1 MHQRPRSPKWA
12 KTRLVRAAAWFT
24 SALVLVGLGWGA
36 FAVQAAPDENRLGK
50 REGYPIAGIG
60 AGRNRNWYFDELVR
74 GGSFTHQAEI
84 PALFHGGVNELKASP
99 QPLALPQAP
108 AEPAYR
114 WGAAHN
120 LTIDNFL
127 ARQPIMGLLI
137 VKDGVIQVERY
148 QYERKPSDH
157 FTSHSMAKSI
167 TSLAV
172 GIALSEGKI
181 ASLDDRADKYATKL
195 RGSVFGE
202 TTIRNLLRMAVGAKY
217 QQGYNQGE
225 GDTAKFWQLVD
236 RTGIEEALAS
246 YVDKRE
252 RPQGEK
258 FYYVSPATL
267 ALAAAVRGAVGVSL
281 SEYLS
286 SRLWQAI
293 GAENSATWRTD
304 RTGLEV
310 ANGNFN
316 ATLRDYA
323 RLGIVLAND
332 GVRPDDPSKR
342 AIVPRE
348 YLLDAT
354 DESRVPEQFRPGRA
368 TPYLGYGYQFWLY
381 PGKRRRFVMLGVFGQ
396 SIFVD
401 PDIKLV
407 IVQTA
412 ANQTPQAGDSSLGRE
427 RESFWRGILRYYD

>member
-1 MHQRPRSPKWA
+1 MQRPHR
-12 KTRLVRAAAWFT
+12 RAFWNT
-24 SALVLVGLGWGA
+24 GALAFAGLCCVA
-36 FAVQAAPDENRLGK
+36 FAVQAAPDEDKLGK
-50 REGYPIAGIG
+50 RDGYPIAGIG
-60 AGRNRNWYFDELVR
+60 AVKKRNWYYDEVVR
-74 GGSFTHQAEI
+74 VGSFTHQAEI
-84 PALFHGGVNELKASP
+84 PGLFHGGVNELKRSP
-99 QPLALPQAP
+99 RPLALPRASS
-108 AEPAYR
+108 EPAYR
-114 WGAAHN
+114 WGAERN
-120 LTIDNFL
+120 QTIDDFL
-127 ARQPIMGLLI
+127 ARQRIMGLLI

-148 QYERKPSDH
+148 QYERKASDH

-167 TSLAV
+167 ASLAV
-172 GIALSEGKI
+172 GIAVGEGKI

-195 RGSVFGE
+195 RGGVFGE

-225 GDTAKFWQLVD
+225 GDTAKFWPVVE
-236 RTGIEEALAS
+236 RMGIEEALGS
-246 YVDKRE
+246 FVTERE

-258 FYYVSPATL
+258 FYYVSPATV
-267 ALAAAVRGAVGVSL
+267 ALAAVVRGATGMSL
-281 SEYLS
+281 SDYLS
-286 SRLWQAI
+286 PRLWQAI
-293 GAENSATWRTD
+293 GAEDSATWRTD

-332 GVRPDDPSKR
+332 GVRPDDLSKK
-342 AIVPRE
+342 AIVPRD

-354 DESRVPEQFRPGRA
+354 DEKRVPAQFRPGKA
-368 TPYLGYGYQFWLY
+368 TPYMGYGYQFWLY

-401 PDIKLV
+401 PEIKLV

-412 ANQTPQAGDSSLGRE
+412 ANATAEAGDSSLGKE
-427 RESFWRGILRYYD
+427 RESFWRGVLRYYD

>member
-1 MHQRPRSPKWA
+1 MVYRSA
-12 KTRLVRAAAWFT
+12 KVVT
-24 SALVLVGLGWGA
+24 SAVAFVGLCWVA
-36 FAVQAAPDENRLGK
+36 FLAQAAPDEDKLGK
-50 REGYPIAGIG
+50 REGYPIAGFG
-60 AGRNRNWYFDELVR
+60 AAKKRNWYFDESVR
-74 GGSFTHQAEI
+74 VGSFTHEAEI
-84 PALFHGGVNELKASP
+84 PGLFYGGINELKASP
-99 QPLALPQAP
+99 RPLVLTTAS

-114 WGAAHN
+114 WGVDRN
-120 LTIDNFL
+120 LTIDDFL
-127 ARQPIMGLLI
+127 ERQRIMGLLI

-148 QYERKPSDH
+148 QYARKASDH

-172 GIALSEGKI
+172 GIALGDGRI
-181 ASLDDRADKYATKL
+181 VSLDDRADQYATKL

-217 QQGYNQGE
+217 RQGYNQGE
-225 GDTAKFWQLVD
+225 GDTAAFWPLVE
-236 RTGIEEALAS
+236 RVGIEEALRS
-246 YVDKRE
+246 FVTERE

-258 FYYVSPATL
+258 FDYVSPATL
-267 ALAAAVRGAVGVSL
+267 ALAAVVRGATRMSV

-286 SRLWQAI
+286 PRLWQAI
-293 GAENSATWRTD
+293 GAESSAMWRTD

-332 GVRPDDPSKR
+332 GVRPDDRSKK

-354 DESRVPEQFRPGRA
+354 DAKHVPEPFKPGKA
-368 TPYLGYGYQFWLY
+368 TAYLGYGYQFWLY
-381 PGKRRRFVMLGVFGQ
+381 PGKRRRFVMIGVFGQ

-412 ANQTPQAGDSSLGRE
+412 ANATPEAGDTSLGRE

>member
-1 MHQRPRSPKWA
+1 MQWPGRSAVWIA
-12 KTRLVRAAAWFT
+12 G
-24 SALVLVGLGWGA
+24 ALAFVGLCWVTL
-36 FAVQAAPDENRLGK
+36 AVQAAPDEDKLGK
-50 REGYPIAGIG
+50 REGYPIAGVG
-60 AGRNRNWYFDELVR
+60 AGKKRNWYFDEVVR
-74 GGSFTHQAEI
+74 VGSFTHQAEI
-84 PALFHGGVNELKASP
+84 PGLFHGGVNELKRSP
-99 QPLALPQAP
+99 RPLALPQAP

-114 WGAAHN
+114 WGTDRN
-120 LTIDNFL
+120 LTIDDFL
-127 ARQPIMGLLI
+127 ARQRIMGLLI

-148 QYERKPSDH
+148 QYERKASDH
-157 FTSHSMAKSI
+157 FTSNSMAKSI

-172 GIALSEGKI
+172 GIAFGEGKI

-195 RGSVFGE
+195 RGGVFGE

-225 GDTAKFWQLVD
+225 GDTARFWPVVE
-236 RTGIEEALAS
+236 RKGIEEALAS
-246 YVDKRE
+246 FVNERE

-258 FYYVSPATL
+258 FYYVSPATV
-267 ALAAAVRGAVGVSL
+267 ALAAVVRGATGMSL

-286 SRLWQAI
+286 PRLWQAI
-293 GAENSATWRTD
+293 GAADSATWRTD

-332 GVRPDDPSKR
+332 GARPDDPTQK

-354 DESRVPEQFRPGRA
+354 DARRVPEQFRPGKA
-368 TPYLGYGYQFWLY
+368 TPYLGYGYHFWLY

-412 ANQTPQAGDSSLGRE
+412 ANRTAEAGDSSLGRE

>member
-1 MHQRPRSPKWA
+1 MQWPGRSAVWIA
-12 KTRLVRAAAWFT
+12 G
-24 SALVLVGLGWGA
+24 ALAFVGLCWVTL
-36 FAVQAAPDENRLGK
+36 AVQAAPDEDKLGK
-50 REGYPIAGIG
+50 REGYPIAGVG
-60 AGRNRNWYFDELVR
+60 AGKKRNWYFDEVVR
-74 GGSFTHQAEI
+74 VGSFTHQAEI
-84 PALFHGGVNELKASP
+84 PGLFHGGVNELKRSP
-99 QPLALPQAP
+99 RPLALPQAP

-114 WGAAHN
+114 WGTDRN
-120 LTIDNFL
+120 LTIDDFL
-127 ARQPIMGLLI
+127 ARQRIMGLLI

-172 GIALSEGKI
+172 GIAFGEGKI

-195 RGSVFGE
+195 RGGVFGE

-225 GDTAKFWQLVD
+225 GDTAKFWPVVE

-246 YVDKRE
+246 FVNERE

-267 ALAAAVRGAVGVSL
+267 ALAAVVQGATRMSL

-286 SRLWQAI
+286 PRLWQAI
-293 GAENSATWRTD
+293 GAEGSATWRTD

-332 GVRPDDPSKR
+332 GVRPDDPTKR

-354 DESRVPEQFRPGRA
+354 DERRAPEQFRPGRA

-412 ANQTPQAGDSSLGRE
+412 ANQTPEAGDSSLGRE
-427 RESFWRGILRYYD
+427 RDSFWRGILRYYD